1 MKRPVLT
8 APLALSIIC
17 GGCAATPETVSSGPE
32 TSTATPPSEP
42 PSPCK
47 ADALDSFVGQK
58 ATEET
63 GAKILAA
70 SGARTL
76 RWAGPGMAVTMD
88 YRFDRVTVSYDRDM
102 IIERASC
109 G

>member
-1 MKRPVLT
+1 MKLPVTTVSLT
-8 APLALSIIC
+8 LGIVC
-17 GGCAATPETVSSGPE
+17 GGCTATPETASSGPE
-32 TSTATPPSEP
+32 TSTATPPSAP

-47 ADALDSFVGQK
+47 ADALDSFIGQK

-88 YRFDRVTVSYDRDM
+88 YRFDRVTVSYDQDM
-102 IIERASC
+102 VIERASC